1 MGEWEQGLKVAREQ
15 GFIDEATQERLLK
28 MSFERGRDGKHDG
41 TGADAGENSKFP
53 MRIALIVLGAILLV
67 SAGFAIFVRVL
78 GDDPSEAFV
87 AGVLALVAVVSEVIA
102 RLVARAKPL
111 KFLAGIIGSFAGVP
125 LGVAAAISLPG
136 EPNAGVGTLGA
147 LVAAVWSWVWFRRSQ
162 SGVAVAAVIIEL
174 AVVVTFFGESQNLNT
189 ETTGLVLCALGVLA
203 AVASIIGRLKPSL
216 PPLVAS
222 LIVVGWGCIAQN
234 TYGGDVI
241 AIIGIAI
248 SAALFLF
255 AYRRSEALMSAA
267 TAVSTG
273 VWAVVLTS
281 ALTDGSLAPLI
292 VAAVLGAVMV
302 IWGAKLARK

>member
-1 MGEWEQGLKVAREQ
+1 MGEWQQGLEAAREQ
-15 GFIDEATQERLLK
+15 GIIDEAMQERLLK
-28 MSFERGRDGKHDG
+28 LQFEHES
-41 TGADAGENSKFP
+41 TTSKFP

-78 GDDPSEAFV
+78 GDDPSELFI
-87 AGVLALVAVVSEVIA
+87 AGVLALVALVAEIVA

-111 KFLAGIIGSFAGVP
+111 KFLAGIIGSFAGLP
-125 LGVAAAISLPG
+125 LGFAVAVLLPG
-136 EPNAGVGTLGA
+136 EPNAGVGAVGA
-147 LVAAVWSWVWFRRSQ
+147 LVAAAWSWLWFRRTK
-162 SGVAVAAVIIEL
+162 SGVAVAMVVIEL
-174 AVVVTFFGESQNLNT
+174 AAAIVFIGESQNLNT
-189 ETTGLVLCALGVLA
+189 ETTGVVLCVLGVIA
-203 AVASIIGRLKPSL
+203 AISSIVGRLKPSL

-234 TYGGDVI
+234 SYGGDVI
-241 AIIGIAI
+241 AVIGIAI

-273 VWAVVLTS
+273 IWAVVLTS

-292 VAAVLGAVMV
+292 VSAVLGAAMV
-302 IWGAKLARK
+302 AWGTKLTRK